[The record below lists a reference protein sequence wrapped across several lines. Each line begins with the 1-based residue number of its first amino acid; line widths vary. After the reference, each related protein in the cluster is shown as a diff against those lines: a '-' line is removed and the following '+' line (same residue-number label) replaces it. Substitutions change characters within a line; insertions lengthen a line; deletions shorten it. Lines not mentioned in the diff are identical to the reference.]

1 VETHYAST
9 GGVPV
14 GSIFSRMAL
23 ALRLGDFN
31 FLISNQITS
40 KSRVLFVR
48 DVQQMAQKAAPF
60 LTFDSHPYAVI
71 ANGEVQYVL
80 DGYTTTDQYPYSENA
95 SNLNVSQGGLPAS
108 FNYVRNAVKVV
119 VNAYTGAMTFYAND
133 PNDPILKAYRAAF
146 PTMFHPM
153 SQMPEAVRTHLRYP
167 TDLFSVQAATLGKYH
182 ISTASAFFAASDR
195 WEISPTTGSGSP
207 KQSLALTTVT
217 NNAGN
222 VVSTALAPMSPTY
235 QVGSLPGANHQQLLE
250 NIAFVPAGNSSTVQ
264 SLTAFMVATSDPSD
278 YGQLRVYVTPRGQS
292 VTGPVQADSEIQ
304 QNSAAS
310 KAISLLNQNGSSV
323 LLGNNLM
330 VPLDQSLLYI
340 RPLYLTST
348 SNPLPQLKY
357 VIAVF
362 NQDVAI
368 EPTLSQALSSVFGAN
383 FPSGGTSPV
392 KPGSGGSTKA
402 GQAATVYLKQAAADY
417 TQGQKDLTNGN
428 LGAYQNEF
436 NAMNAQL
443 ALAQAALAK
452 K

>member
-1 VETHYAST
+1 
-9 GGVPV
+9 
-14 GSIFSRMAL
+14 M
-23 ALRLGDFN
+23 
-31 FLISNQITS
+31 
-40 KSRVLFVR
+40 
-48 DVQQMAQKAAPF
+48 
-60 LTFDSHPYAVI
+60 I
-71 ANGEVQYVL
+71 ANGNVQYVL

-95 SNLNVSQGGLPAS
+95 SNLNVNQGGLPGS

-119 VNAYTGAMTFYAND
+119 VNAFTGAMTFYANN

-153 SQMPEAVRTHLRYP
+153 SQMPEAIRTHLRYP
-167 TDLFSVQAATLGKYH
+167 ANIFSIQAATLAKYH

-195 WEISPTTGSGSP
+195 WEISPSTGSGSP
-207 KQSLALTTVT
+207 AQSLALTTVT

-222 VVSTALAPMSPTY
+222 VVSTALAPMNPTY
-235 QVGSLPGANHQQLLE
+235 QVGSLPEANHQQLLE
-250 NIAFVPAGNSSTVQ
+250 NIAFVPAGNSATVQ

-278 YGQLRVYVTPRGQS
+278 YGQIHVYITPRGQS

-304 QNSAAS
+304 QNSATS
-310 KAISLLNQNGSSV
+310 REITLLNTSGGGSSV
-323 LLGNNLM
+323 LLGNNIM
-330 VPLDQSLLYI
+330 VPLDQSVLYI

-348 SNPLPQLKY
+348 SNPLPQLKF

-368 EPTLSQALSSVFGAN
+368 EPTLSQALSSVFGGN
-383 FPSGGTSPV
+383 FSGGSTPPP
-392 KPGSGGSTKA
+392 KTGSGGSTKA